1 MFPATLLFLC
11 LFNIFDLWT
20 KLMVCLGFEDFTFA
34 GVADEGKVQE
44 GKQIARIG
52 KCLSE
57 K

>member
-1 MFPATLLFLC
+1 
-11 LFNIFDLWT
+11 
-20 KLMVCLGFEDFTFA
+20 MVCLGFEDFTFA